1 MQIRTETLDDTLIA
15 YAAGRIDGSNA
26 LDFKRSMKA
35 VLGDENTVV
44 VDCHEITEVSSAG
57 LSAFLL
63 IARELQEQGVRFA
76 LCCMAPR
83 VRVVFEM
90 TGFDKIIPVHATRD
104 GALDSLQ
111 G

>member
-1 MQIRTETLDDTLIA
+1 MQIRTETIDGTLIA
-15 YAAGRIDGSNA
+15 YAAGRIDGSSA
-26 LDFKRSMKA
+26 LDFKRSMQA

-44 VDCHEITEVSSAG
+44 VDCHKVTEVSSAG

-63 IARELQEQGVRFA
+63 IARELQEQGVKFA

-90 TGFDKIIPVHATRD
+90 TGFDKIIPVHATREE
-104 GALDSLQ
+104 ALESLRD
-111 G
+111 